1 MNRMRLRALCDYL
14 ATFLLPF
21 CILLASFAYR
31 GIYPFGDTSV
41 MLFDMPSQYV
51 NFFGW
56 LSNVLHGQAN
66 PFYSFSKGLGGE
78 MTTTF
83 AYYLSSPFNLLAVFF
98 DSEHTPQLFSVLYLV
113 KIPAAAVTCAMFL
126 RNRFPQG
133 RERFADRMVFLL
145 ISCAY
150 ALSTYSVGYASN
162 IMWLDGVIML
172 PLVCLGVYRL
182 IEYRSCAPLF
192 AAAAG
197 AILFNWYTGY
207 MVCLFSIFYFFYE
220 YIRGGDRIKTA
231 AKHSLLRCCGRFAAV
246 MACAVGASMFM
257 MLPNILGLLAGK
269 GGNSGLSS
277 LVGYSVISLNPLDLL
292 DYFCIGTFP
301 GIVISNKIPAIAISA
316 LVLLLSWVFFFLPCI
331 KKRDRIA
338 AGGVLFILLLS
349 FVFTPWG
356 NVWSGFL
363 HAPSYMDRNAFILL
377 FFMAMLAGEAWLSL
391 RSNPYGGVRKRA
403 ALASLLLIGAFM
415 LSAFNVWY
423 RKLHF
428 QPSGIDIALEVALI
442 AAFAFLMLLV
452 LKKRRGPSAICAL
465 VLLALVFTGE
475 QFYSTSNLL
484 SLCTVTASSY
494 QSYIS
499 QMESAYQT
507 VEDSTDAGGFVR
519 IGQTGFNFNG
529 DKASGADC
537 ESLLL
542 GASGFDH
549 YSSTQSSDIQKFLA
563 RLGYSKVTPYGTY
576 YASPMLLPDAL
587 LSVSYIVDDSTPA
600 GTSEFAGGLPLQE
613 YSFYKNDEALP
624 LGYGVATGRKV
635 NWTDDPFTN
644 QELLIGAMTGQ
655 DDKPTLYSQATVSET
670 ASDDTSKRTWLV
682 DAAQSGPMYLHAPSI
697 ITDASNTGGITCN
710 LYVNGVLQQQIGGN
724 GSCSVVYLGTF
735 SAGETVTLSLEPAN
749 PAQTF
754 ENQNGTT
761 ISAQS
766 AFYQAS
772 TDSLVNAQS
781 LDLQAFENLKSL
793 IDYKGFSL
801 SSYQDGAVDATFDAQ
816 HDETLLF
823 TIPYDSGW
831 TAYVNGKQVHT
842 SKLYNGLL
850 GVPVSKGL
858 STVEL
863 RYTTPGLSC
872 GIAISIASIVLFCLW
887 RIIEGRCRK
896 RIAKS

>member
-1 MNRMRLRALCDYL
+1 MNRMHVRVLCDYL

-21 CILLASFAYR
+21 CILLASFAYQ

-56 LSNVLHGQAN
+56 LSDVLHGRSDL
-66 PFYSFSKGLGGE
+66 FYSFSKGLGGE
-78 MTTTF
+78 MGTTF
-83 AYYLSSPFNLLAVFF
+83 AYYLSSPFNLLAAFF
-98 DSEHTPQLFSVLYLV
+98 DSEHTPQLFSVLYLA
-113 KIPAAAVTCAMFL
+113 KIPAAAVTCAVFL
-126 RNRFPQG
+126 RNRFPQA
-133 RERFADRMVFLL
+133 RDRRADRLVFIL

-150 ALSTYSVGYASN
+150 ALSTYSIGYASN

-182 IEYRSCAPLF
+182 VEYRSCILLF
-192 AAAAG
+192 IAAAC

-207 MVCLFSIFYFFYE
+207 MVCLFAIFYFFYE
-220 YIRGGDRIKTA
+220 YLRASDRIRVGI
-231 AKHSLLRCCGRFAAV
+231 KHPLIRYCGRFAAV
-246 MACAVGASMFM
+246 MACAVGVSMLIM
-257 MLPNILGLLAGK
+257 YPNILGLLAGK
-269 GGNSGLSS
+269 GGKSGLSS

-301 GIVISNKIPAIAISA
+301 GIVISNKIPAVAISA
-316 LVLLLSWVFFFLPCI
+316 LVLLFAWTFFFLPCI
-331 KKRDRIA
+331 KKKDRIA
-338 AGGVLFILLLS
+338 AGSVLFILLLS

-356 NVWSGFL
+356 NVWSGFM
-363 HAPSYMDRNAFILL
+363 HAPSYMDRNAFVLL
-377 FFMAMLAGEAWLSL
+377 FFMCALAAEAWLSL
-391 RSNPYGGVRKRA
+391 RANPYGAIRKRA
-403 ALASLLLIGAFM
+403 ALGGLLLIAAFV

-428 QPSGIDIALEVALI
+428 QPSGTDIALEVALI
-442 AAFAFLMLLV
+442 ATFAFLALLV
-452 LKKRRGPSAICAL
+452 LKKRKGATATCAL
-465 VLLALVFTGE
+465 VLLAVVFAGE

-484 SLCTVTASSY
+484 SLCTVTTSSY

-499 QMESAYQT
+499 QMEDAYQS
-507 VEDSTDAGGFVR
+507 VENSTDAQTFVR
-519 IGQTGFNFNG
+519 IGQTDFNFNG
-529 DKASGADC
+529 SKASGTDC
-537 ESLLL
+537 ESLVL

-549 YSSTQSSDIQKFLA
+549 YSSTQRADIQRFLA
-563 RLGYSKVTPYGTY
+563 HLGYSKVTPFGTY
-576 YASPMLLPDAL
+576 YASPMLLPDSL
-587 LSVSYIVDDSTPA
+587 LSVSYIVDDSQPV
-600 GTSEFAGGLPLQE
+600 GTTDFAGGLPLQQ
-613 YSFYKNDEALP
+613 YRFYKNTEALP

-635 NWTDDPFTN
+635 DWTTDPFTN
-644 QELLIGAMTGQ
+644 QELLLGAMTGQ
-655 DDKPTLYSQATVSET
+655 DDKPTLYSKATVSET
-670 ASDDTSKRTWLV
+670 ASNDSSKRTWLV
-682 DAAQSGPMYLHAPSI
+682 TASQSGPMYLHAPSI

-724 GSCSVVYLGTF
+724 GSCSVVCLGTF
-735 SAGETVTLSLEPAN
+735 AAGEIATVSLEPAD
-749 PAQTF
+749 PSQTF

-781 LDLQAFENLKSL
+781 LDLQAFEDLKSL
-793 IDYKGFSL
+793 LDYKGFSL
-801 SSYQDGAVDATFDAQ
+801 SSYHDGSVDATFDAQ
-816 HDETLLF
+816 HNETLLF

-831 TAYVNGKQVHT
+831 SAYVNGQEVHV

-863 RYTTPGLSC
+863 RYTTPGLTY
-872 GIAISIASIVLFCLW
+872 GVAISIASVALFCLW
-887 RIIEGRCRK
+887 M
-896 RIAKS
+896 IAERRRRHMITKS